1 MCERVCTSAQRV
13 CGGGGVAPQPRGA
26 VWGPSLLSPGVPFSG
41 GSLCTGFR
49 RPCRRLVEC
58 VEPIIAGWAL
68 LVQTEP
74 SQAVSPPV
82 CALPHLVSSGRLFL
96 GRLFL
101 GRVISKCVVRDRTW
115 YPRAGWNTQQG
126 RIGSPSGKQR
136 TRVFQACC
144 YDFIKAFK
152 PCFPGE
158 RQKEKVRLGC
168 MSLASLCT
176 VDRHSRAAPAFL
188 HAVNVR
194 ILSHSTA
201 SPRPTRLFP
210 VETGGLCGP
219 EDPARQW
226 AVGVR
231 MASCTRRPALCVIS
245 PRKMR

>member
-13 CGGGGVAPQPRGA
+13 CGGGAVAPQPRGA

-49 RPCRRLVEC
+49 RPCRHLVEC

-82 CALPHLVSSGRLFL
+82 CALPHLVSS

-168 MSLASLCT
+168 MSLASLRT

-188 HAVNVR
+188 HAVNIR
-194 ILSHSTA
+194 ILSRRTA
-201 SPRPTRLFP
+201 RRAPAPPAFSQLKLVASVAQKTPQGSGQWVCGWPAAPDDLLF
-210 VETGGLCGP
+210 V
-219 EDPARQW
+219 
-226 AVGVR
+226 
-231 MASCTRRPALCVIS
+231 
-245 PRKMR
+245 

>member
-1 MCERVCTSAQRV
+1 MCEPVCTSAQRV
-13 CGGGGVAPQPRGA
+13 CGGWGV
-26 VWGPSLLSPGVPFSG
+26 SLLSPGVPFSG

-58 VEPIIAGWAL
+58 VEPIVAGWAL

-82 CALPHLVSSGRLFL
+82 CALPHLVSS

-168 MSLASLCT
+168 VSLASLCT
-176 VDRHSRAAPAFL
+176 VDRSQQSSTC
-188 HAVNVR
+188 
-194 ILSHSTA
+194 ILARRERSDTVTAHSTA

-226 AVGVR
+226 AVGVQ

>member
-1 MCERVCTSAQRV
+1 MCERVCTSVQRV
-13 CGGGGVAPQPRGA
+13 CGGGE
-26 VWGPSLLSPGVPFSG
+26 PSLLSPGGRCG
-41 GSLCTGFR
+41 GRRSSAQGSHSLEVLSAQDSVGRAVTLLSAWSRSSPGGPSWSR
-49 RPCRRLVEC
+49 RSRLRLSV
-58 VEPIIAGWAL
+58 
-68 LVQTEP
+68 
-74 SQAVSPPV
+74 
-82 CALPHLVSSGRLFL
+82 PHLVSSGC
-96 GRLFL
+96 LFL

-115 YPRAGWNTQQG
+115 NPRAGWNTQQG

-168 MSLASLCT
+168 VSLASLRT
-176 VDRHSRAAPAFL
+176 VDRSQQSSTC
-188 HAVNVR
+188 
-194 ILSHSTA
+194 ILARRERSDTVTAHSTA

-226 AVGVR
+226 AVGVQ